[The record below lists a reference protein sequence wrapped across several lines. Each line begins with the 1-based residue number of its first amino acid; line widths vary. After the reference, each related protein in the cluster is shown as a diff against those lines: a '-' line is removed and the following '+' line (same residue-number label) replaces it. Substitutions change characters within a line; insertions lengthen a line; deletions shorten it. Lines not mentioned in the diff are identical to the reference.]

1 MSETIISKGI
11 GIIPDFFHDLL
22 AYVVPGYVMI
32 ILLFANYLAL
42 TGWDIKT
49 FDVSFFLFSLSF
61 IVTYIFGRFF
71 EQVGKKTIHKK
82 SFLINKNCEREVIR
96 PKLDLLFKSDDYS
109 KNFRDKLINKIG
121 TWYDSDQGQKFME
134 ESKKNNQDDYFNLIQ
149 YYLRARFPEVALY
162 EKKQNANIVLSRSL
176 SIIFFIN
183 IVLYFITFLILKF
196 EYGMAFEWSISGA
209 FYLLL
214 LLILSIGFYSRFRT
228 DQKYLAMYVFE
239 NFIGLKKLLKSK
251 S

>member
-32 ILLFANYLAL
+32 ILLFANYFAL
-42 TGWDIKT
+42 TGWDMKI
-49 FDVSFFLFSLSF
+49 FDVSFVLVSLSF
-61 IVTYIFGRFF
+61 IVAYIFGRFF

-82 SFLINKNCEREVIR
+82 SFHKRKVIR
-96 PKLDLLFKSDDYS
+96 PKLDLLFKPGNYS

-121 TWYDSDQGQKFME
+121 TWYDSDEGQKFME
-134 ESKKNNQDDYFNLIQ
+134 ECKNNSQDDYFNLIQ

-183 IVLYFITFLILKF
+183 IALYFITLLILKF
-196 EYGMAFEWSISGA
+196 EYGMAFEWSISGT
-209 FYLLL
+209 FYLLS

-251 S
+251 KSD